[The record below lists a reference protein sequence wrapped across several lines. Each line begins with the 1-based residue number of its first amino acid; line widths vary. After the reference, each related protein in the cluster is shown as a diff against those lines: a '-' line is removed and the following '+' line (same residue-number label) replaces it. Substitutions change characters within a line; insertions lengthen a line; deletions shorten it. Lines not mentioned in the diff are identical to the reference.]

1 VRNRIA
7 AIVLGGLCMAGGFAL
22 APGVDPHGAASH
34 DHASSDGQDAAH
46 EPAAAALQPEPRRIA
61 YKEDNSV
68 GVGALALRLSGG
80 LVLMTALAFGAA
92 VLAKRYL
99 PGIRGYSL
107 DGKSRIQLLESR
119 RITPKLTLFVLEFEG
134 RRLLLAQSGER
145 IVELGAPRG
154 ESDQIRDRARDE

>member
-1 VRNRIA
+1 M
-7 AIVLGGLCMAGGFAL
+7 VLGGLCMAGGFAL
-22 APGVDPHGAASH
+22 APGVYAYGAGSR

-61 YKEDNSV
+61 YKEDNPV
-68 GVGALALRLSGG
+68 GVGALALRLGGG
-80 LVLMTALAFGAA
+80 LVLMATLALATA

-107 DGKSRIQLLESR
+107 DGKSRVQLLESR

-154 ESDQIRDRARDE
+154 ESGRMGERARDE

>member
-1 VRNRIA
+1 VRNWIA
-7 AIVLGGLCMAGGFAL
+7 VFVLVGGLAL
-22 APGVDPHGAASH
+22 VPGAH
-34 DHASSDGQDAAH
+34 GQDAARAQDAH
-46 EPAAAALQPEPRRIA
+46 EQDGPREPAAATAQSAPRRIA
-61 YKEDNSV
+61 YKEEKSD
-68 GVGALALRLSGG
+68 GFGALALRLGGG
-80 LVLMTALAFGAA
+80 LVLMAILAFAAA

-99 PGIRGYSL
+99 PGVRGYSL

-154 ESDQIRDRARDE
+154 ESGGIGGRAADE